1 MKKKTTEEFIQ
12 DAKKIHGDKYDYSK
26 VNYVN
31 DSVKVCIICPV
42 HGEFFKTPS
51 NHLHKKWAQGCPDC
65 SRLKLSKKIR
75 NSNSEFISKA
85 ISIHNQKYDYS
96 KVNYA
101 DSNTKVCIICPK
113 HGDFWQIPYLHL
125 SGCGCPKCT
134 NNYHKTNDEWIKS
147 ATEIHKHK
155 YDYSKTEYVNIRE
168 KVCII
173 CPFHGEFWQL
183 PNHHL
188 QGCGCPKCQSSH
200 TENEIRKLLLENNI
214 KFEEQKRFG
223 WLGSQ
228 SLDFYIPS
236 KNIAIECQGKQHFKP
251 IGFFGGIDALTSTKE
266 RDNIKLQLCR
276 DNGVMLLYYANYEY
290 DFPYNVFNN
299 KLELLKI
306 IKTNEI

>member
-26 VNYVN
+26 VKYIN
-31 DSVKVCIICPV
+31 DSTKVCIICPS

-51 NHLHKKWAQGCPDC
+51 NHLHKKWAQGCPYC
-65 SRLKLSKKIR
+65 SRQKLSEKYRK
-75 NSNSEFISKA
+75 SNSDFINKA
-85 ISIHNQKYDYS
+85 ISIHKQKYDYS
-96 KVNYA
+96 KVNYT
-101 DSNTKVCIICPK
+101 DSDTKVCIVCPK
-113 HGDFWQIPYLHL
+113 HGEFWQIPHSHL
-125 SGCGCPKCT
+125 SGCGCPKCVKC
-134 NNYHKTNDEWIKS
+134 YSKTNDEWIKD
-147 ATEIHKHK
+147 AREIHKRK
-155 YDYSKTEYVNIRE
+155 YDYSKTEYVNTRG

-173 CPFHGEFWQL
+173 CPVHGEFWQL

-200 TENEIRKLLLENNI
+200 TENEIREVLLENNI
-214 KFEEQKRFG
+214 KFEEQKRFD

-236 KNIAIECQGKQHFKP
+236 KNIAIECQGKQHFEP

-266 RDNIKLQLCR
+266 RDNMKLQLCR
-276 DNGVMLLYYANYEY
+276 NNGVILLYYANYEY
-290 DFPYNVFNN
+290 DFPYYVFNN

-306 IKTNEI
+306 IETNEI

>member
-65 SRLKLSKKIR
+65 SRLKLSKKFR

-96 KVNYA
+96 KVNYT

-113 HGDFWQIPYLHL
+113 HGDFWQIPYSHL
-125 SGCGCPKCT
+125 SGRGCPKCT
-134 NNYHKTNDEWIKS
+134 NNYHKTNDEWIKG

-200 TENEIRKLLLENNI
+200 TENELRKLLLENNI

-236 KNIAIECQGKQHFKP
+236 KNIAIECQGRQHFEP

-276 DNGVMLLYYANYEY
+276 DNGVKLLYYANYEY